1 MTSPALRDNLRL
13 AATVTVVNGFANLTG
28 LPFALYASLAVLSV
42 TVGNYGN
49 TIELGR
55 QRLVGTAIGG
65 IVVFFGYRA
74 WGQLPLVVALPL
86 ALLLARLIAGSLRL
100 TVGYGVCCFVVV
112 MGWLTHEQ
120 QLDSWI
126 PLRLLWTA
134 FGILMALLSLRLF
147 WPSRARIQQREGLL
161 QLLVD
166 LGHTLLQVVQHPPT
180 AIQSQAQRRRQL
192 GQQIRSL
199 RINLQGLRVQRQ
211 SALLELGTLASAHPV
226 ARMWALL
233 DQASEALI
241 LDLDELGR
249 LRRRPGFCAGCGRAF
264 AELATATERFNP
276 VAATAEPTAFDAVL
290 GGPAVARIK
299 CCLQAAKPRATATG
313 GRSVD
318 GAQSH
323 GSHHGEHRTP
333 MARACEL
340 RVQAFGRDDHQRS
353 TRYSSTTT
361 NTTSQNHS
369 SGGLALNRIS
379 SSTTSLTSQGNS
391 CRSRGLRIRG
401 RGGDFTEE
409 LMERCWAGARRVG
422 SSAGR
427 SKGCGSRR

>member
-1 MTSPALRDNLRL
+1 MSRPALRDTLRL

-49 TIELGR
+49 TLELGR
-55 QRLVGTAIGG
+55 QRLVGTAIGAM
-65 IVVFFGYRA
+65 VVFFGYRA
-74 WGQLPLVVALPL
+74 WGHLPLVVALPL
-86 ALLLARLIAGSLRL
+86 ALLLARLIAGFLRL

-112 MGWLTHEQ
+112 MGWLTHDQ

-166 LGHTLLQVVQHPPT
+166 LGQTLLQVVQHPPE

-199 RINLQGLRVQRQ
+199 RTSLQGLRDQRQ
-211 SALLELGTLASAHPV
+211 GALLELGTLASEHPV

-241 LDLDELGR
+241 LDLDELRR
-249 LRRRPGFCAGCGRAF
+249 LPNADWQGWGLQVDYDAGLAFVQGVVERLLSWRQQLSNSNQLQPPPSQPRSTLSLEALQSPESNAAYRRLSPEQLQRVAAQLMVFNRMDHTM
-264 AELATATERFNP
+264 ESTERQW
-276 VAATAEPTAFDAVL
+276 
-290 GGPAVARIK
+290 R
-299 CCLQAAKPRATATG
+299 
-313 GRSVD
+313 
-318 GAQSH
+318 
-323 GSHHGEHRTP
+323 
-333 MARACEL
+333 EL
-340 RVQAFGRDDHQRS
+340 VS
-353 TRYSSTTT
+353 
-361 NTTSQNHS
+361 
-369 SGGLALNRIS
+369 
-379 SSTTSLTSQGNS
+379 
-391 CRSRGLRIRG
+391 
-401 RGGDFTEE
+401 
-409 LMERCWAGARRVG
+409 
-422 SSAGR
+422 
-427 SKGCGSRR
+427 

>member
-1 MTSPALRDNLRL
+1 MTSPALRDTVRL

-49 TIELGR
+49 TLELGR
-55 QRLVGTAIGG
+55 QRLVGTAIGA

-74 WGQLPLVVALPL
+74 WGQLPLVVGLPL

-100 TVGYGVCCFVVV
+100 TVGYAVCCFVVV
-112 MGWLTHEQ
+112 MGWLTHDQ

-166 LGHTLLQVVQHPPT
+166 LGHTLLQVVQHPPE

-199 RINLQGLRVQRQ
+199 RTSLQGLRDQRQ
-211 SALLELGTLASAHPV
+211 GALLELGTLASEHPV

-241 LDLDELGR
+241 LDLDELRR
-249 LRRRPGFCAGCGRAF
+249 LPNADWQGWGLQVDYDAGLAFVQGVVERLLSWRQQLSDSPRLQPPPSQPRSTLSLEALQSPESKAAYRRLSPEQLQRVAAQLMVFNRMDHTM
-264 AELATATERFNP
+264 ESTERQW
-276 VAATAEPTAFDAVL
+276 
-290 GGPAVARIK
+290 R
-299 CCLQAAKPRATATG
+299 
-313 GRSVD
+313 
-318 GAQSH
+318 
-323 GSHHGEHRTP
+323 
-333 MARACEL
+333 EL
-340 RVQAFGRDDHQRS
+340 VS
-353 TRYSSTTT
+353 
-361 NTTSQNHS
+361 
-369 SGGLALNRIS
+369 
-379 SSTTSLTSQGNS
+379 
-391 CRSRGLRIRG
+391 
-401 RGGDFTEE
+401 
-409 LMERCWAGARRVG
+409 
-422 SSAGR
+422 
-427 SKGCGSRR
+427 